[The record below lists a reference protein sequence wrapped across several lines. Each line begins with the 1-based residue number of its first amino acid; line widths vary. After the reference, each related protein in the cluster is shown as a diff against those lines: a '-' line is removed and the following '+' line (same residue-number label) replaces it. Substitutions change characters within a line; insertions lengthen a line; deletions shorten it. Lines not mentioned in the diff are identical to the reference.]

1 MFDLTKSNAAQ
12 IYSNI
17 SMQYFEDGTK
27 VKDYIKGLTDTDKE
41 WKAINYTPGFRVNY
55 PYEAFQNEQDESA
68 HEVIRQEFDNVIVV
82 IDSNFTYDKN
92 LLTSKNDYRYSNIKM
107 LYQMVT
113 RARKKLHIIIDNEAV
128 LEKCLEIMQS
138 NKRGENQKP
147 EKNHAK
153 C

>member
-1 MFDLTKSNAAQ
+1 
-12 IYSNI
+12 
-17 SMQYFEDGTK
+17 
-27 VKDYIKGLTDTDKE
+27 
-41 WKAINYTPGFRVNY
+41 
-55 PYEAFQNEQDESA
+55 
-68 HEVIRQEFDNVIVV
+68 
-82 IDSNFTYDKN
+82 
-92 LLTSKNDYRYSNIKM
+92 
-107 LYQMVT
+107 MVT